1 MISSAKTK
9 TAVVTGV
16 STGIGRAIAAS
27 LIADGWH
34 VFGSVR
40 KESDAEAA
48 AEALGES
55 FTPLLFDVTD
65 DASIKAGAA
74 FVKNELGGRT
84 LSALVNNA
92 GIAVA
97 GPSRYISIDDVK
109 KQFDVNI
116 YGVIRVTQAFLPLL
130 GAEPSVKGQPGKI
143 VNMSSVAGK
152 IASPFYGPYAMSKH
166 ALEALSDVLR
176 RELMMHGIDVVAIGP
191 GAVKTPI
198 WDKGGEV
205 DIETYAQ
212 TEYAEALRGV
222 QGMLKEVGASG
233 VDASDVGDLVR
244 DVLKAGNPSPR
255 HAILNNKFMMWTLP
269 RLLPTRMLDR
279 ILADRFG
286 VRTKPNRS

>member
-1 MISSAKTK
+1 MISSAKTR

-40 KESDAEAA
+40 KEVDAETASA
-48 AEALGES
+48 ALGDS

-65 DASIKAGAA
+65 DASIKAAAEFVGA
-74 FVKNELGGRT
+74 ELGGRT
-84 LSALVNNA
+84 LSGLVNNA

-97 GPSRYISIDDVK
+97 GPARYLSIDDVK
-109 KQFDVNI
+109 KQFDVNV

-130 GAEPSVKGQPGKI
+130 GAEPSVKGRPGKI

-176 RELMMHGIDVVAIGP
+176 RELMMHGIDVITIGP

-205 DIETYAQ
+205 DAAAYEN
-212 TEYAEALRGV
+212 TEYAEALQGV
-222 QGMLKEVGASG
+222 QDMLKSVGESG
-233 VDASDVGDLVR
+233 VEASAVGELVR
-244 DVLKAGNPSPR
+244 DVLKADRPAPR
-255 HAILNNKFMMWTLP
+255 HAILNDKLTLWTLP
-269 RLLPTRMLDR
+269 RLLPTRMLDGV
-279 ILADRFG
+279 LADRFG
-286 VRTKPNRS
+286 VKKKPDRS